1 MAAFLYGL
9 CTLTALACC
18 WLLLRAYVKS
28 GYKLL
33 LWGGLCFA
41 GLTLNNGLLVVDRL
55 ILGPTTNLFLMR
67 LLAALLSILVLLYGI
82 LWDAD

>member
-28 GYKLL
+28 RYKLL
-33 LWGGLCFA
+33 LWGGFCFA

-55 ILGPTTNLFLMR
+55 ILGTDVSLFVPR
-67 LLAALLSILVLLYGI
+67 LFAALLSILVLLYGI
-82 LWDAD
+82 IWDAE